1 MYSQIY
7 EDKHKTEILNKVDE
21 LNFAK
26 DKYMDEFIGICWV
39 FYLFFNHCHMNP
51 RHSQLYVLYFH
62 HF

>member
-26 DKYMDEFIGICWV
+26 DKYMDEFIGIC
-39 FYLFFNHCHMNP
+39 
-51 RHSQLYVLYFH
+51 
-62 HF
+62 